1 MPKFIR
7 DAELRELQKDSRT
20 GIYFVRKKLK
30 NKPEL
35 LKSTG
40 FKDRTRARRVAL
52 EILAKYVADQP
63 PKKEDNPTFREI
75 AQKVLALKA
84 DKSKATKDL
93 AKNRLE
99 KHLGPYFNHL
109 KIAEINENT
118 WAQYIVESKSTS
130 NRTFADDAKLMMAV
144 MKYSFNEGLLKRKVR
159 ITNPDPPNQEGRVY
173 SAEEIF
179 RLLSAASTQDMRLQI
194 QIGITMGMRH
204 GEIAH
209 LRWAWIDFNR
219 AVIMLPP
226 EETKTRRGR
235 VVPIHF
241 EVLKE
246 LKDRKS
252 VSESPC
258 VFPSK
263 TNPLEPIPDFDSQW
277 QRTWKRAGV
286 DGVFHWTRHT
296 CISNL
301 ANKGTPESII
311 KKIVGCSART
321 MAKVYLHVNDD
332 VAALAVNGMDLC
344 ELGHG
349 GTK

>member
-63 PKKEDNPTFREI
+63 AKKEDNPTFREI
-75 AQKVLALKA
+75 AQKVLALKSA
-84 DKSKATKDL
+84 KSPATQAL

-99 KHLGPYFNHL
+99 KHLGPYFNHM
-109 KIAEINENT
+109 KVADITENT
-118 WAQYIVESKSTS
+118 WEQYIVDQLAIKK
-130 NRTFADDAKLMMAV
+130 RTLADDAKLMMAC
-144 MKYSFNEGLLKRKVR
+144 MKYSFNENLLKRKVR
-159 ITNPDPPNQEGRVY
+159 IRNPDPPNEEGRAY
-173 SAEEIF
+173 TESEIF
-179 RLLSAASTQDMRLQI
+179 SLLSNSSTPDMRLQI
-194 QIGITMGMRH
+194 QIGLTMGMRH

-209 LRWAWIDFNR
+209 LRWAWIDLEK
-219 AVIMLPP
+219 AVIKLPP

-235 VVPIHF
+235 VVQINS

-246 LKDRKS
+246 LKIRKE
-252 VSESPC
+252 VSTSPC
-258 VFPSK
+258 VFPSIK
-263 TNPLEPIPDFDSQW
+263 NPLEPIPDFDSQW
-277 QRTWKRAGV
+277 QRTWKRAEV

-296 CISNL
+296 CISNM
-301 ANKGTPESII
+301 AAAGVPESTI
-311 KKIVGCSART
+311 KKITGCSQRT
-321 MAKVYLHVNDD
+321 LNKVYIHLKSD
-332 VAALAVNGMDLC
+332 VAQDAVN
-344 ELGHG
+344 LGHG